1 MHEKV
6 VAAEASY
13 INSVDLRDV
22 NPNPPV
28 VTRIDPDGV
37 AHVQYSFRGPG
48 KKLFVCLG
56 TARASLRVQFYID
69 QQVPIREP

>member
-6 VAAEASY
+6 VAATASL
-13 INSVDLRDV
+13 IDAVDLRDV

-37 AHVQYSFRGPG
+37 AHVQYGFSGPT

-56 TARASLRVQFYID
+56 QLTH
-69 QQVPIREP
+69 P